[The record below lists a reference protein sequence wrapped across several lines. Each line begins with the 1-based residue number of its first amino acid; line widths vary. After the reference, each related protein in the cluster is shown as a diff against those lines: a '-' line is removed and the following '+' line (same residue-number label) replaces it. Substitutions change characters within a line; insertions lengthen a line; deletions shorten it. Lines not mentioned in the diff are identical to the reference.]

1 MEMGVGVGAAP
12 GMGMEM
18 GTGVGVR
25 AGMTMVR
32 RRMVT
37 GEGVERTVFGRERGG
52 HRCRG
57 ALEYGH

>member
-18 GTGVGVR
+18 GAGVGVG

-37 GEGVERTVFGRERGG
+37 GAGIARTVL
-52 HRCRG
+52 G
-57 ALEYGH
+57 ASAGVTAVAVRWSMVT